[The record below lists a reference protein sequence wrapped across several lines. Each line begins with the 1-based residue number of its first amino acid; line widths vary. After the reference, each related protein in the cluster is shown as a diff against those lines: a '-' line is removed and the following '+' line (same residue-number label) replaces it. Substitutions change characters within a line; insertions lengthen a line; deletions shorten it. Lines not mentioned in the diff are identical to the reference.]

1 MSGLWARVSAEQR
14 PTHHCH
20 GPNADPSCFLIPPM
34 AQMGKL
40 RLEAETRKVSKKEKH
55 GWSHLPQ
62 NLTSSTQTLLQ
73 LVIIPVI
80 LVPGG
85 Q

>member
-1 MSGLWARVSAEQR
+1 
-14 PTHHCH
+14 
-20 GPNADPSCFLIPPM
+20 M

-62 NLTSSTQTLLQ
+62 NITSSTQTLLQ
-73 LVIIPVI
+73 LMMTPVI
-80 LVPGG
+80 LVSEG

>member
-1 MSGLWARVSAEQR
+1 
-14 PTHHCH
+14 
-20 GPNADPSCFLIPPM
+20 M

-55 GWSHLPQ
+55 GWIICLKMI
-62 NLTSSTQTLLQ
+62 TSSTQILLQ
-73 LVIIPVI
+73 LVIIPEI
-80 LVPGG
+80 LVSGG

>member
-1 MSGLWARVSAEQR
+1 
-14 PTHHCH
+14 
-20 GPNADPSCFLIPPM
+20 M

-62 NLTSSTQTLLQ
+62 NITSSTQTLLQ
-73 LVIIPVI
+73 LVMTPVI
-80 LVPGG
+80 LVSEG